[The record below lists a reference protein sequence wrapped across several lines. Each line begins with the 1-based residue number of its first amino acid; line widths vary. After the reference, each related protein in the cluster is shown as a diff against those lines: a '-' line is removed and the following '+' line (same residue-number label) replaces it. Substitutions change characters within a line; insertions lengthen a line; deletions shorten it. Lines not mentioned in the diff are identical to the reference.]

1 MTIARQGQKT
11 GEGDSDP
18 EAKTDSQKVP
28 LKIE

>member
-11 GEGDSDP
+11 GEGDSGP

>member
-11 GEGDSDP
+11 GEGDSGP
-18 EAKTDSQKVP
+18 EARMDSQKVP